1 MPTWS
6 PARRPSGSRHRTAGS
21 TTPSPVLVDPKLDI
35 AVLWAAG
42 LEATALRLAATDPER
57 GAVGATLGY
66 PHGGALL
73 IEPAAI
79 SGAYTAQGRDIYGG
93 PRVSRRILELRA
105 IVDQGDSGG
114 PLILTDGTVGGVV
127 FAEAR
132 TDESVGYAL
141 TATSVAVAIQPAL
154 GRTVAADTGACIH

>member
-1 MPTWS
+1 MF
-6 PARRPSGSRHRTAGS
+6 
-21 TTPSPVLVDPKLDI
+21 VDPRLDV
-35 AVLWAAG
+35 ALLWVAD
-42 LEATALRLAATDPER
+42 LDATALRLAAVDPER

-66 PHGGALL
+66 PHGGDLL
-73 IEPAAI
+73 IEPAAV
-79 SGAYTAQGRDIYGG
+79 SGAYTAQGRDIYGS

-105 IVDQGDSGG
+105 MVDQGDSGG

-141 TATSVAVAIQPAL
+141 TATRGHGDPAVDRTDVA
-154 GRTVAADTGACIH
+154 GRHRRVHPLTPGPRRSRTRPLASPS